1 MRKTKSSPIQ
11 FRLLLDDYAVLE
23 TVATEAGMTPKD
35 FVIDM
40 TLRRVRAE
48 RKRISAKRKVKE
60 TKAATSA

>member
-40 TLRRVRAE
+40 TLKRVRSE
-48 RKRISAKRKVKE
+48 RRRRKLVKE